1 MTIHFGT
8 DGWRAVISDTFTFHN
23 LRLVTQAIA
32 DAVAS
37 VSWSNGGV
45 LDTSPDPRKVVVGF
59 DTRFLSDRYA
69 QDVARVLAAN
79 DYTVYL
85 AQADAPTPAISY
97 AVRNL
102 NAIAGVMIT
111 ASHNAPRYNGV
122 KLKSAYGGSALPEQ
136 CRMVEVFLN
145 DNECK
150 GRGPNQMDYDLARQQ
165 GKIVRFNPIP
175 AYNDQLR
182 RLIDFDA
189 IAENPQHVVV
199 DSMYGAGRGVIRSIL
214 QGTGCEVQE
223 IRGEMNPGFGGI
235 HPEPIARYL
244 QALQR
249 AVGSGLGSF
258 GLVTDGDADRIG
270 AMDER
275 GNFVDPHKIMALAL
289 RHLVEKRG
297 LHGVVVRTV
306 STTRMIDRLA
316 NKYNLPCYETPV
328 GFNHI
333 ADYMLKE
340 DVLIGGEESGGIS
353 FRGHIPEGDG
363 VLMGLLLIEIVACS
377 NAPLVDL
384 VDALLAEVGPAYYE
398 RRDLRLVRPVAK
410 DEMTRRLKEQAPARI
425 GGEAIHEVSALDG
438 VKYIMSDDSWLLIRP
453 SGTEPVLRVYAEG
466 RSGQMVKALLG
477 YGEEVAASIT

>member
-32 DAVAS
+32 DAVATEGS
-37 VSWSNGGV
+37 INGSK
-45 LDTSPDPRKVVVGF
+45 LAPAPDHHKIVVGF

-97 AVRNL
+97 AVHHM

-122 KLKSAYGGSALPEQ
+122 KLKSAFGGSALPEQ
-136 CRMVEVFLN
+136 CRLVEVYLN
-145 DNECK
+145 DNECQ
-150 GRGPNQMDYDLARQQ
+150 GRGPNQMDYDQAREL

-175 AYNDQLR
+175 SYNDHLR
-182 RLIDFDA
+182 KLIDFDT
-189 IAENPQHVVV
+189 IAENPQHVVI

-223 IRGEMNPGFGGI
+223 IRAEMNPGFGGI
-235 HPEPIARYL
+235 HPEPIMRYL

-249 AVGSGLGSF
+249 AVGSGMGSF

-289 RHLVEKRG
+289 RHLVKNRKLTG
-297 LHGVVVRTV
+297 AVVRTV

-316 NKYNLPCYETPV
+316 KKYGLPCYETPV

-333 ADYMLKE
+333 ADYMQTE

-363 VLMGLLLIEIVACS
+363 ILMGLMLIEIVAKA

-384 VDALLAEVGPAYYE
+384 VDDLLAEVGPAFYE

-410 DEMTRRLKEQAPARI
+410 DAMTKRLQEQAPASI
-425 GGEAIHEVSALDG
+425 GGETITEVDCLDG
-438 VKYIMSDDSWLLIRP
+438 VKYIMADDSWLLIRP

-466 RSGQMVKALLG
+466 RTPQMVKALLG
-477 YGEEVAASIT
+477 YGEEVAASVR